1 MPSARRVSPFPH
13 FKRIFL
19 GLAITLSFG
28 APGFVQAQ
36 AADADKQSIDPP
48 QTETQAVDADK
59 QSADPPQ
66 TEIRLPKITVLGT
79 SLEMDVLKYPGSV
92 TVLDIGEL
100 DGRGTVIE
108 ALGSVPGVELGL
120 DYGRSIGQ
128 SYRVRGFG
136 SDDNHVIIQQD
147 GVRRATSLYSGM
159 ISSFRADND
168 LLKRVEVVKGASAVS
183 HGGGAIGGV
192 IGMTTKDAEDFLPSG
207 KEYGVAGKIEYQHND
222 FRGAYVAGAWAPLDK
237 PFELLAYIKR
247 GSYGDYRLARKVGHS
262 GSIFSDEVFND
273 EDLDVHF
280 LKGVLKLD
288 HGQRLTLSYYD
299 YSEDVETSWNA
310 MNALDHPTVQGPV
323 FGTLSQRDFV
333 ANYTLQPDSRWIDFS
348 ATAYR
353 ASASYDRSYH
363 YITANGHP
371 YLTYENEDQ
380 RYGLRLSNLTRF
392 AALGAKHRLR
402 VGLDYEHREEDA
414 TYILDGVPSIFGSL
428 PNTYRDF
435 GLYIQEEAGLFN
447 ERLVLHL
454 GGRYD
459 RFTREVDTV
468 AGSYRDSHFSPRLG
482 FSLNV
487 VDGLYLLGNYSESFR
502 APTPHETSSTGALNM
517 MYYYIP
523 NPNLKP
529 ETAREFEWGFSFERR
544 DLFAAQDRF
553 HLKAMYFDGKI
564 EDMIAVR
571 PIPGMGTPP
580 PSGSLT
586 PGSYAHYENVAE
598 VTRKG
603 YELIAAYQTHK
614 AGTEFSYEHLKMR
627 DKETGDL
634 TPGAFADKLRIAVHY
649 KPLANVM
656 LQLDASH
663 WFKPKQDPETT
674 VSGGQTY
681 WYVRD
686 DFTQVNARLRWMPEW
701 SALGRDAE
709 IVLGVNNLFD
719 KPYLNARNVETT
731 TRVGKGRNIYLSL
744 STRF

>member
-1 MPSARRVSPFPH
+1 MTIKEPFMFNMFPPPG
-13 FKRIFL
+13 FRRIFL
-19 GLAITLSFG
+19 GLAIALSLS
-28 APGFVQAQ
+28 APGFAQAQ
-36 AADADKQSIDPP
+36 AAADDDESAELP
-48 QTETQAVDADK
+48 AV
-59 QSADPPQ
+59 
-66 TEIRLPKITVLGT
+66 TVLGT
-79 SLEMDVLKYPGSV
+79 SLEVNVLKYPGSV
-92 TVLDIGEL
+92 TILDSSEL

-108 ALGSVPGVELGL
+108 ALGSVPGVEIGL
-120 DYGRSIGQ
+120 DYGRSAGQ

-136 SDDNHVIIQQD
+136 SDDTHVIVQQD

-159 ISSFRADND
+159 ISSFRTDND
-168 LLKRVEVVKGASAVS
+168 LLKRIEIVKGASAVS

-192 IGMTTKDAEDFLPSG
+192 IGMTTKDAEDFLPTG
-207 KEYGVAGKIEYQHND
+207 KEYGVAGKLDYQHND
-222 FRGAYVAGAWAPLDK
+222 FRGAYVAGAWAPQDK
-237 PFELLAYIKR
+237 PFELLAYVKR
-247 GSYGDYRLARKVGHS
+247 GTYGDYRLARKVGHS
-262 GSIFSDEVFND
+262 GGIFSDKVFND
-273 EDLDVHF
+273 EDLDVRF
-280 LKGVLKLD
+280 LKGTLKLG

-333 ANYTLQPDSRWIDFS
+333 ANYTLQPGSPWIDFS
-348 ATAYR
+348 ATAYHAR
-353 ASASYDRSYH
+353 ANYDRGYH
-363 YITANGHP
+363 YIMPSGNP
-371 YLTYENEDQ
+371 YLDYDNKDK
-380 RYGLRLSNLTRF
+380 RSGLRLSNLIRF
-392 AALGAKHRLR
+392 AALGARHRLR

-414 TYILDGVPSIFGSL
+414 TYVLDGVPSDFTSL
-428 PNTYRDF
+428 PNIYRDF
-435 GLYIQEEAGLFN
+435 GLYVQEEAGLFD

-459 RFTREVDTV
+459 RFTRKVDAV

-487 VDGLYLLGNYSESFR
+487 ADGLYLLGNYSESFR
-502 APTPHETSSTGALNM
+502 APTPHETSSSGPLNV
-517 MYYYIP
+517 MYYYTP
-523 NPNLKP
+523 NPDLKP
-529 ETAREFEWGFSFERR
+529 ETAREFEGGFSFERR
-544 DLFAAQDRF
+544 NLFAAQDRI

-571 PIPGMGTPP
+571 PVIGAPPPP
-580 PSGSLT
+580 PSQFPNSV
-586 PGSYAHYENVAE
+586 YAHYENVSE

-603 YELIAAYQTHK
+603 YELIAGYQTRK
-614 AGTEFSYEHLKMR
+614 AGVDLSYEHLKMR
-627 DKETGDL
+627 DKETGEL

-663 WFKPKQDPETT
+663 WFKPKQNPKTT

-686 DFTQVNARLRWMPEW
+686 DFTQVNARLRWFPEW

-709 IVLGVNNLFD
+709 VVLGVNNLFD
-719 KPYLNARNVETT
+719 KPYLTARNVETT

>member
-1 MPSARRVSPFPH
+1 MSSPFP
-13 FKRIFL
+13 FRRNLLSISLFVAL
-19 GLAITLSFG
+19 GFG
-28 APGFVQAQ
+28 APGFAQTQ
-36 AADADKQSIDPP
+36 AAGKDSGDEAQ
-48 QTETQAVDADK
+48 
-59 QSADPPQ
+59 
-66 TEIRLPKITVLGT
+66 LPDVTVLGT
-79 SLEMDVLKYPGSV
+79 SLEVDVLKYPGSV
-92 TVLDIGEL
+92 TVLDSGEL

-136 SDDNHVIIQQD
+136 SDDNHVIVQQD

-159 ISSFRADND
+159 VSSFRTDND
-168 LLKRVEVVKGASAVS
+168 LLKRIEVVKGASAIS

-192 IGMTTKDAEDFLPSG
+192 IGMTTKDAEDFLPAG
-207 KEYGVAGKIEYQHND
+207 KEYGIASKLDYQRND
-222 FRGAYVAGAWAPLDK
+222 FRGAYVAGAWAPQDK
-237 PFELLAYIKR
+237 PFELLAYAKR
-247 GSYGDYRLARKVGHS
+247 GNYGDYRLSRKVGHS
-262 GSIFSDEVFND
+262 GGVVSDKVFND
-273 EDLDVHF
+273 EALAVHF
-280 LKGVLKLD
+280 FKGALKFD

-333 ANYTLQPDSRWIDFS
+333 ANYSVQPGSPWIDFS

-353 ASASYDRSYH
+353 ASARYDRGYH
-363 YITANGHP
+363 YTTPNGHP

-380 RYGLRLSNLTRF
+380 RYGLRLSNLMRF
-392 AALGAKHRLR
+392 AALGAQHRLR

-414 TYILDGVPSIFGSL
+414 AYVLDGVPSDFTSL

-435 GLYIQEEAGLFN
+435 GLYVQEEAGLFD

-459 RFTREVDTV
+459 RFTRKVDAV
-468 AGSYRDSHFSPRLG
+468 AGAYHNSHFSPRLG
-482 FSLNV
+482 FSVNV
-487 VDGLYLLGNYSESFR
+487 ANGLHLLGNYSESFR
-502 APTPHETSSTGALNM
+502 APTPHETSSSGPLNVL
-517 MYYYIP
+517 YYYMP
-523 NPNLKP
+523 NPDLKP
-529 ETAREFEWGFSFERR
+529 ETAREFEAGFSFERR
-544 DLFAAQDRF
+544 NLFAAQDRI

-571 PIPGMGTPP
+571 PVAGAPPPP
-580 PSGSLT
+580 PSQFPNSV
-586 PGSYAHYENVAE
+586 YAHYENVAE

-603 YELIAAYQTHK
+603 YELTAGYQTRK
-614 AGTEFSYEHLKMR
+614 AGIDLAYEHLKMR
-627 DKETGDL
+627 DKETGEL

-649 KPLANVM
+649 KPLANLM

-663 WFKPKQDPETT
+663 WFKPKQDPRTT

-701 SALGRDAE
+701 PALGQDAE
-709 IVLGVNNLFD
+709 VVLGVNNLLD

-744 STRF
+744 SARF